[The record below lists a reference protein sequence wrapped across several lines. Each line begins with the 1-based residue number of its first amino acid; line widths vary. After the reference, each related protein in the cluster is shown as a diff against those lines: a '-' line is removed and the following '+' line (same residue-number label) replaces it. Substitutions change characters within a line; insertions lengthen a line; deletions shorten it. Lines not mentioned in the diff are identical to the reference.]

1 MSEDERKEDIRR
13 RLSGKSKK
21 KDAEAEPVIMV
32 RSLVDTEEAPV
43 EEQVEAVDV
52 FMEEPVVELTPE
64 EILIEEGWVQYYT
77 RGMAAVLKC
86 EKCGNEITAKS
97 ERRKTMP
104 VGDKAYLYCKVCNM
118 SYHHECIGYSVFAKK
133 P

>member
-1 MSEDERKEDIRR
+1 MSEDKRKEEIRR
-13 RLSGKSKK
+13 KLSGKSKK
-21 KDAEAEPVIMV
+21 VE
-32 RSLVDTEEAPV
+32 STEEKI
-43 EEQVEAVDV
+43 E
-52 FMEEPVVELTPE
+52 VVEDEALIEELTTE
-64 EILIEEGWVQYYT
+64 EILKEEGWVQYYT

-104 VGDKAYLYCKVCNM
+104 VGEKAYLYCRKCNM
-118 SYHHECIGYSVFAKK
+118 SYHHECIGYSVFVRK

>member
-13 RLSGKSKK
+13 RLSGKPKK
-21 KDAEAEPVIMV
+21 MD
-32 RSLVDTEEAPV
+32 PV
-43 EEQVEAVDV
+43 EEKVET
-52 FMEEPVVELTPE
+52 EPIEDEAAIVELTAE
-64 EILIEEGWVQYYT
+64 EILKEEGWVQYYT
-77 RGMAAVLKC
+77 RGMSAVLKC

-104 VGDKAYLYCKVCNM
+104 VGDKAYLYCRVCNM
-118 SYHHECIGYSVFAKK
+118 SYHHECIGYSVFVRK